1 MATDKSAAT
10 YRRAAEFDTF
20 GKNLDSLLERDV
32 ILRRYSISER
42 PITDRETHERDNKA
56 FVNVWINEV
65 SDPDSEPKVYH
76 AWSEPLAN
84 KLAQIPDDAMAS
96 GLLIKFLKVPGAQGN
111 VLTFE

>member
-1 MATDKSAAT
+1 MATDKSAAPS
-10 YRRAAEFDTF
+10 YRRASEFDTF

-42 PITDRETHERDNKA
+42 PITDRETKERENRA

-65 SDPDSEPKVYH
+65 GDPDSEPKVYH

-84 KLAQIPDDAMAS
+84 KLAQIPDDQ
-96 GLLIKFLKVPGAQGN
+96 LPVLIKFLKVPGAQGN